1 VPDTVPPQRL
11 RELLTQQAAQTH
23 VEPRPGD
30 VALFLN
36 TRVPPFDDKRVRRA
50 LNFAVDRRA
59 VVRAVGGAAAATP
72 TCQILPRNFPG
83 HVRYCPYHAPD
94 LRTARRL
101 VAASGTRS
109 TPVTVWSGALFAPA
123 ARTIVALLRRLEY
136 RATVKVIPN
145 DANYFAKISDS
156 RTRAQAGT
164 FWYGADY
171 PAPSNFLA
179 HLLSCA
185 TFQPASP
192 NNLNWAEFCDPAID
206 ARMRSAA
213 RTQTENPQLANRSWA
228 RVDHALVDAAP
239 WLPLYNPRLVVLLSR
254 RVGGYRYNPIYG
266 TLIDQ
271 LWVR

>member
-1 VPDTVPPQRL
+1 L
-11 RELLTQQAAQTH
+11 RWNGA
-23 VEPRPGD
+23 RPA
-30 VALFLN
+30 VA
-36 TRVPPFDDKRVRRA
+36 
-50 LNFAVDRRA
+50 FAVDRRA
-59 VVRAVGGAAAATP
+59 VARAVGGSAAATP
-72 TCQILPRNFPG
+72 TCQILPPNFPG

-101 VAASGTRS
+101 VAASGTRG
-109 TPVTVWSGALFAPA
+109 TPVTVWSSELFAPA
-123 ARTIVALLRRLEY
+123 ARTIVALLRRLKY

-145 DANYFAKISDS
+145 DANYFAQISDS
-156 RTRAQAGT
+156 RTRAQAGP

-213 RTQTENPQLANRSWA
+213 RTQTENPQLANRQWA

-239 WLPLYNPRLVVLLSR
+239 WLPLYNPHLVVLLSR

-266 TLIDQ
+266 TLLDQ